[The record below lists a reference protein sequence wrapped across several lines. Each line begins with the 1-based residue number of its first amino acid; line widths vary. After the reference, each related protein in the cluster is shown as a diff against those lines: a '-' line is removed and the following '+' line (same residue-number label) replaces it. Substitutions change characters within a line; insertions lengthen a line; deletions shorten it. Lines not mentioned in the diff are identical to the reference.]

1 MVMVRVNRITSVTD
15 PNTGQPG
22 RRIEF
27 VELKRGARMPPSGE
41 MDLVRNVIDQLQSV
55 GLFPP
60 MLREVGMPKLIVFL
74 SENEYDMLGLRL
86 EVNDVYELVIK
97 DGCFRLK
104 KPEGA

>member
-1 MVMVRVNRITSVTD
+1 MVMVRVNRITSITD
-15 PNTGQPG
+15 PETGQPG
-22 RRIEF
+22 RQIEF
-27 VELKRGARMPPSGE
+27 VEVRRSVRMRPGGE
-41 MDLVRNVIDQLQSV
+41 MDMIRNVMDQLQSM

-60 MLREVGMPKLIVFL
+60 LLRETGVPKLIVFL

-97 DGCFRLK
+97 DGSFRLE

>member
-1 MVMVRVNRITSVTD
+1 MVLVRVNRITSVTD
-15 PNTGQPG
+15 PETGQPG

-27 VELKRGARMPPSGE
+27 VEVKRRVPPTGE
-41 MDLVRNVIDQLQSV
+41 MDLVRNVIDQLQSM

-60 MLREVGMPKLIVFL
+60 TLREVGTPKLIVFL

-97 DGCFRLK
+97 DGAFKLE